1 MSDVASTNCHF
12 QTNFLSIVVSVQ
24 RCWRHNLPGQGW
36 AGRGGEEITTVDK
49 YKVLGI
55 LLSVSGSGLRVE
67 METKVRKV
75 FAITKKHRS

>member
-1 MSDVASTNCHF
+1 MLAA
-12 QTNFLSIVVSVQ
+12 QLA
-24 RCWRHNLPGQGW
+24 R
-36 AGRGGEEITTVDK
+36 AGRGREEITTVDK

>member
-24 RCWRHNLPGQGW
+24 RCWRHNLPGL
-36 AGRGGEEITTVDK
+36 GGEEITTVDK

-67 METKVRKV
+67 METKVR
-75 FAITKKHRS
+75 